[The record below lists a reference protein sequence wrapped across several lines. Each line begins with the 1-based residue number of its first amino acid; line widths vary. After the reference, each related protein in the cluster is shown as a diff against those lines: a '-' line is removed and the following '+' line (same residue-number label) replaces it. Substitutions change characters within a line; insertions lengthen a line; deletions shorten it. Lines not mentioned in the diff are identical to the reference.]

1 LEIGISWFTSPY
13 TWVIAFCVFTV
24 LELTTGGIFALLC
37 GLGALATALALYS
50 GIVSTAGFTV
60 LTFLVSTVALTVAL
74 WKPLQQMMSGLK
86 SDPSEQDIVP
96 FVGDMGTVV
105 DKPLTL
111 NGGQIRL
118 HGSRLT
124 AVLAMDVGV
133 ESLDPGTSV
142 IVRKVDEQ
150 QRFVCAPT
158 TPNTSDE
165 A

>member
-124 AVLAMDVGV
+124 AV
-133 ESLDPGTSV
+133 